1 MILWV
6 RKLNKTDHPGCCHED
21 LLQDHSL
28 QIQELTTRSQYKEQT
43 IMELKD
49 EIHKISNKIDG
60 LTAEVNKVIQK
71 SEEKDLK
78 IEKRV
83 NNLETKLDVYEKFF
97 KTIKEDQD
105 KRTRNTLALFSV
117 IAAVIAILIKFI

>member
-1 MILWV
+1 
-6 RKLNKTDHPGCCHED
+6 
-21 LLQDHSL
+21 
-28 QIQELTTRSQYKEQT
+28 
-43 IMELKD
+43 MELKE
-49 EIHKISNKIDG
+49 EIHKLSDKIDG
-60 LTAEVNKVIQK
+60 LTTDVNKIIQK

-83 NNLETKLDVYEKFF
+83 DNLETKLDVYEKFF

>member
-1 MILWV
+1 M
-6 RKLNKTDHPGCCHED
+6 NKNDHPGCCHED
-21 LLQDHSL
+21 LLQEHSL
-28 QIQELTTRSQYKEQT
+28 EIQKLTTKSQYKEQT
-43 IMELKD
+43 IMELKE
-49 EIHKISNKIDG
+49 EIHKLSDKIDG
-60 LTAEVNKVIQK
+60 LTTDVNKIIQK

-83 NNLETKLDVYEKFF
+83 DNLETKLDVYEKFF